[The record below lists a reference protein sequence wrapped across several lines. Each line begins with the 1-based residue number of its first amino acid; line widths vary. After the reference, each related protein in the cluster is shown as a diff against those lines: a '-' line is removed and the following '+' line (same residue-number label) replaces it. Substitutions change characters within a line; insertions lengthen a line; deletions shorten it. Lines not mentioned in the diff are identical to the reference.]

1 MKKIFLLVSVVSIL
15 CSGCNNEV
23 KDNSAENLEKVADS
37 LFKKVMVGHDVGMAK
52 DYALEKAIGRTQAA
66 IDSINLLPLKTRNE
80 AAGYKQQLDS
90 LMKDLSYAD
99 FAMDKWMKEMN
110 WEPGSIEV
118 NERIKYLE
126 LEKIKV
132 DKVSEAI
139 LTSLARA
146 DSLLKRKP

>member
-99 FAMDKWMKEMN
+99 FAMDKWMTEYA
-110 WEPGSIEV
+110 EDSSID
-118 NERIKYLE
+118 NEQARLVYLNG
-126 LEKIKV
+126 EKIKV
-132 DKVSEAI
+132 DNVAAAI
-139 LTSLARA
+139 RNSLQKA
-146 DSLLKRKP
+146 D